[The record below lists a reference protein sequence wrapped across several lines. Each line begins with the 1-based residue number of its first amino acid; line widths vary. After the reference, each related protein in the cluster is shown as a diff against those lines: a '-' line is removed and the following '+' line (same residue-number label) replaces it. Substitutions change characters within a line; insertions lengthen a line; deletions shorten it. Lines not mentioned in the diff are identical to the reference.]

1 MENASYIA
9 LSRQIAVQRN
19 LDIVA
24 NNIAN
29 ANTTG
34 FKAQNMLFEEFL
46 LDDHRSKVDDFDMVN
61 DYGQYTNT
69 SNGDIQMTGND
80 FDLALQGDALFRVT
94 TPQGDRY
101 TRAGSF
107 QLNEIGEIVTHDGFP
122 LTTATN
128 APIRVPIDTT
138 SVKITKDGAVYA
150 DGDQVGQIALF
161 DFDSYEDLLQTGEN
175 LYSSEK
181 APTASTTTNVIQGGL
196 ESSNVSPILEMTQLI
211 SLSRTHESAQ
221 NMIKLEHERI
231 RGAIKILGNAS

>member
-29 ANTTG
+29 ATTTG

-46 LDDHRSKVDDFDMVN
+46 LDDHRSNVDDFDMVN

-69 SNGDIQMTGND
+69 RNGDIKMTGAD
-80 FDLALQGDALFRVT
+80 FDLALQGEGLFRVT
-94 TPQGDRY
+94 TPEGDRY

-122 LTTATN
+122 LTTPTN
-128 APIRVPIDTT
+128 ASIRVPVDTT
-138 SVKITKDGAVYA
+138 SVNITKDGSVFANNT
-150 DGDQVGQIALF
+150 QVGQIALF
-161 DFDSYEDLLQTGEN
+161 EFESYEDLQQAGEN
-175 LYSSEK
+175 LYTSE
-181 APTASTTTNVIQGGL
+181 AEALPATGTNVIQGGL

-221 NMIKLEHERI
+221 NMIKQEHERI
-231 RGAIKILGNAS
+231 RGAIKILSGAQ